1 MKRDKKDLIVSFAL
15 FAAALIL
22 LASMISYTPYDI
34 RFETS
39 TPNLHIRNY
48 IGIVGAYVAWLIFKI
63 IGSAAFFIPF
73 LFIVWGIGMLAERLD
88 QKPLFRFLGIT
99 ILFCSGSAFFSLT
112 GAGEPVL
119 VMERG
124 GFLGLFLSNIILR
137 YFGGIGG
144 YIVTLSL
151 SILALL
157 VATEF
162 LIIPLFSFL
171 FMRTWGLLGEL
182 KKKRAEGRL
191 FKEAR
196 RAVTRPRIRPAV
208 RIERDKQPLDFAR
221 GRQATRDKGIEV
233 VQEEKQEKP
242 IVPKPVIIKPVQ
254 VSKPKPAVKK
264 KPIKIEPRVVGD
276 YKLPGLEL
284 LDSPPPESERMI
296 GEDLEANARIL
307 EDTLRDFGIEV
318 KVVNITK
325 GPVITRYELQPAPGV
340 KVHRI
345 TALSD
350 DIALTMKASAV
361 RIVAPIP
368 GKSAVGI
375 EVPNQSMSLVYL
387 KELLESSE
395 YQKKAAGSKL
405 TIALGKSIAGKSVVA
420 DLGNMPHLLIAGTTG
435 SGKTVCVNSLI
446 MSMIYNATPDELK
459 FIMVDPKKVEL
470 AVYNGLP
477 HLLCPVV
484 TDSKKA
490 SGALLW
496 VVNEM
501 EERYKLLAKAVTRN
515 IDIFNKKSDEK
526 IPYIVVIIDELAD
539 LMMVAQQEVENTI
552 TRLAQLSRAVGIHI
566 VLATQRPSV
575 DVVTGVIKANFPAR
589 ISFKVASK
597 VDSRTVL
604 DMNGADKLLGK
615 GDMLFLQPG
624 REKPI
629 RAQGTLLTDPEIERV
644 VKVLKE
650 QREPIYDDEI
660 LEQQKKSVSGRAGFG
675 KDEFFDEA
683 VKMVL
688 ETGQASVS
696 MLQRR
701 LRLGYTRAARLIDA
715 MEEEGIVGSFRGSK
729 PREILIKD
737 YKTEEGEGEEEIA
750 EAQDPQ

>member
-1 MKRDKKDLIVSFAL
+1 MKRDKKDLIISFGLFAL
-15 FAAALIL
+15 ALIL
-22 LASMISYTPYDI
+22 LAAILSYSSYDI

-39 TPNLHIRNY
+39 RPNLHIRNY
-48 IGIVGAYVAWLIFKI
+48 IGVVGAYVVWLIFKVV
-63 IGSAAFFIPF
+63 GYAGFFIPF
-73 LFIVWGIGMLAERLD
+73 LFIVWGVGILTERLE
-88 QKPLFRFLGIT
+88 QKPAFRTLGTALLFSSVAT
-99 ILFCSGSAFFSLT
+99 FFSLT
-112 GAGEPVL
+112 AAGDSVL
-119 VMERG
+119 MMERG
-124 GFLGLFLSNIILR
+124 GFIGLFLSGIVLR

-144 YIVTLSL
+144 YIVTFALSV
-151 SILALL
+151 LALL

-162 LIIPLFSFL
+162 LIIPLTSFL
-171 FMRTWGLLGEL
+171 FLRTWNMLGNLRKGRAQKRILETEKKLAL
-182 KKKRAEGRL
+182 KPRL
-191 FKEAR
+191 
-196 RAVTRPRIRPAV
+196 
-208 RIERDKQPLDFAR
+208 
-221 GRQATRDKGIEV
+221 
-233 VQEEKQEKP
+233 
-242 IVPKPVIIKPVQ
+242 
-254 VSKPKPAVKK
+254 KPAVKIERTEDRKQKIEKEEKEQEKPLVLLKPKPTLKPKPVPK
-264 KPIKIEPRVVGD
+264 KPVKIEPRVVGD
-276 YKLPGLEL
+276 YKLPTVDL
-284 LDSPPPESERMI
+284 LDSPPPESERI
-296 GEDLEANARIL
+296 LSEDLEANARIL
-307 EDTLRDFGIEV
+307 EDTLRDFGIEA
-318 KVVNITK
+318 KAVNITK

-350 DIALTMKASAV
+350 DIALIMKASTV

-375 EVPNQSMSLVYL
+375 EVPNQKTSLVYL
-387 KELLESSE
+387 KEILESSV
-395 YQKKAAGSKL
+395 YQKKAASSKL
-405 TIALGKSIAGKSVVA
+405 TIALGKSISGKSVVA
-420 DLGNMPHLLIAGTTG
+420 DLGEMPHLLIAGTTG

-459 FIMVDPKKVEL
+459 FIMVDPKMVEL

-490 SGALLW
+490 AGALAWL
-496 VVNEM
+496 VNEM

-515 IDIFNKKSDEK
+515 IDAFNKQSEEK

-539 LMMVAQQEVENTI
+539 LMMVAQQDVENAI

-624 REKPI
+624 NEKPI
-629 RAQGTLLTDPEIERV
+629 RAQGTLLTDPEIEKV
-644 VKVLKE
+644 VKVMKQ
-650 QREPIYDDEI
+650 QREPVYDDEI
-660 LEQQKKSVSGRAGFG
+660 LEQQKKSVSGKTGFS

-683 VKMVL
+683 VQMVL
-688 ETGQASVS
+688 KTGQASVS
-696 MLQRR
+696 ILQRR

-715 MEEEGIVGSFRGSK
+715 MEEEGIVGAFRGSK
-729 PREILIKD
+729 PREILIKE
-737 YKTEEGEGEEEIA
+737 YKTKDENSEGEIT
-750 EAQDPQ
+750 